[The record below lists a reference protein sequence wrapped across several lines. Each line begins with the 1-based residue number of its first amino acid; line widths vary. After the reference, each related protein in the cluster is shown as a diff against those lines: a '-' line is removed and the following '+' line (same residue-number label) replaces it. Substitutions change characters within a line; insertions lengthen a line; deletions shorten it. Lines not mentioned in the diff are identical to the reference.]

1 MNRSAARLRPDKSAA
16 LEALREKAKTV
27 TIKPEAFNDV
37 TSAAAKHEDVTRVW
51 LLFENS
57 LYLCTQTM
65 KTAAHVC
72 HSGRKPDPGSNRQFD
87 HLRMLSRI
95 TRSNV
100 KSAPCSTLIKARP
113 GISM

>member
-16 LEALREKAKTV
+16 LKALREKAKTV
-27 TIKPEAFNDV
+27 TIKPEALNDV
-37 TSAAAKHEDVTRVW
+37 TSASAKNEDVTRVW
-51 LLFENS
+51 LLFENG
-57 LYLCTQTM
+57 LHLCTQTM
-65 KTAAHVC
+65 ETAAHVG

-95 TRSNV
+95 TRSNAI
-100 KSAPCSTLIKARP
+100 SALCSTLIRARP